1 MCNKEKQMKK
11 YTFYSDAGHGWLEV
25 DLQEL
30 IALGVASAISR
41 CSYIKRTEDGT
52 KVYLEE
58 DCDVQVFD
66 DAMKKRKIEY
76 ACYHV
81 DHGMDS
87 QIRNYLR
94 FNEGRI

>member
-1 MCNKEKQMKK
+1 MCNKEQQMKK

-41 CSYIKRTEDGT
+41 YSYIKRTEAGT

-76 ACYHV
+76 ACHHV

-94 FNEGRI
+94 FHEGRI